1 VIEAKQKGNGA
12 LTKDPDRRAAKCV
25 LSKSGFVKVNEEDK
39 EICAEADLPR
49 EAGRAERAEHPEAKP
64 SAK

>member
-1 VIEAKQKGNGA
+1 VIEAKQKGNSE
-12 LTKDPDRRAAKCV
+12 LTKDPDSRAAEYV

-49 EAGRAERAEHPEAKP
+49 EAGRAERAKHPEAKP